1 MSQSINSQPGRPQV
15 DKCTQKKSY
24 IPSEISYKTP
34 SYQDV
39 DVNTMQDFFVLVSDK
54 REETSVFMIA
64 ALSSSPSLS

>member
-1 MSQSINSQPGRPQV
+1 MH
-15 DKCTQKKSY
+15 TQRKSY

-39 DVNTMQDFFVLVSDK
+39 VNTMQDFFVLVSDK